1 MLYLDYSATTP
12 VDKELLDLYID
23 TCNSYIGNVNSLH
36 ELGKEARMKLQ
47 KSTLDIARQFDCCS
61 GEIIFTSGAS
71 ESNMMAILGTVRA
84 LKHRGKHIITS
95 KLEHKSILDLMKYL
109 ETIGYKIDYVEIL
122 SNGLINLRNLEE
134 KIRDDTILVSICGVN
149 AEIGYIQPLGKIREI
164 IDKQNHKIFFHS
176 DLTQALGKI
185 KIDLSFL
192 DLASFSSHKI
202 YAPIG
207 CGILYKEKTI
217 HIEKFIYGTTAT
229 CPYRGGTPPLP
240 LIVTFSKAIE
250 IANTDMALNNEKC
263 IKLRNKLIT
272 GLEKY
277 PIKINSNDR
286 CIPEIVNFSLL
297 SISNKLF
304 VSELSKIGIYVS
316 TGSACCSN
324 KKESEVLMELTNKKE
339 IYETS
344 VRVSLSHK
352 TTDYDIDTFLEKFDI
367 IWNKYYVSKGGKR

>member
-12 VDKELLDLYID
+12 VDECLLDLYVD

-36 ELGKEARMKLQ
+36 ELGKEARKKLQ
-47 KSTLDIARQFDCCS
+47 KSTLDIARCFDCCS
-61 GEIIFTSGAS
+61 GEIIFTSGAT
-71 ESNMMAILGTVRA
+71 ESNMMAIMGTVMA
-84 LKHRGKHIITS
+84 LEHRGKHIITS
-95 KLEHKSILDLMKYL
+95 KLEHKSILDLMKHL
-109 ETIGYKIDYVEIL
+109 EDMGYKIDYVEIC
-122 SNGLINLRNLEE
+122 SNGLINLMDLEK
-134 KIRDDTILVSICGVN
+134 KIRDDTILISICGVN
-149 AEIGYIQPLGKIREI
+149 AEIGYIQPLDKIREI

-185 KIDLSFL
+185 KIDLSYL

-207 CGILYKEKTI
+207 CGILYKDKKV
-217 HIEKFIYGTTAT
+217 HIEKLMYGTTAT
-229 CPYRGGTPPLP
+229 CPYRGGTPPFP

-250 IANTDMALNNEKC
+250 IASKNMVSNNEKC

-277 PIKINSNDR
+277 PIKINSNDK

-304 VSELSKIGIYVS
+304 VLELSKMGIYVS

-324 KKESEVLMELTNKKE
+324 KEDSEVLMEITNKKDV
-339 IYETS
+339 YETS
-344 VRVSLSHK
+344 IRVSLSHK
-352 TTDYDIDTFLEKFDI
+352 TREEDIDTFLEKFDI
-367 IWNKYYVSKGGKR
+367 IWNKYCVNRGGK